1 MNTLDVL
8 LARMHLVFA
17 VILLALTPPAFG
29 LTLEQSR
36 QFREMD
42 YNLLDGIT
50 IEYKGEDK
58 ELFFVDNGQPYHYSR
73 IQQEQDGDLFRW
85 VGLGEMKQ
93 AKYVKYLAMAK
104 ERIPEIVVTVGGLS
118 IPDPQKTAPDTI
130 CDLVYDHQTGKP
142 KDVYL
147 VDFENKIFDPV
158 LEEATRGLREEL
170 GQQVTIQQTVL
181 FFYNRCF
188 SQQYPI
194 DQVIQEVDLSVS
206 SNSKQV
212 NESEEKHVQVIESRN
227 PEEAPPEKKSQL
239 TVVKPESK
247 KDIAIESKPVLELA
261 SIDEKVQ
268 VTKPLAE
275 KKTRKCA
282 KINNEDYEI
291 EDDESRGS
299 RLADFVRQ
307 LEYVDSWGSG
317 EDSYS
322 KLVST
327 FNIAY
332 PIFVH
337 YDELSDELK
346 KKYVW
351 IIGNTY
357 DIPKELYIQLPCQ
370 KRNAMN
376 SVFEKILGKNK

>member
-1 MNTLDVL
+1 MSIIDVL
-8 LARMHLVFA
+8 FTKIYLIFA
-17 VILLALTPPAFG
+17 VILLVLTPPVFG
-29 LTLEQSR
+29 LTLEQSK

-42 YNLLDGIT
+42 YNLQDGIT

-104 ERIPEIVVTVGGLS
+104 APIPEIVVTEGGLS
-118 IPDPQKTAPDTI
+118 IPYPQKTAPDTI

-147 VDFENKIFDPV
+147 VDFENQIFDPV
-158 LEEATRGLREEL
+158 LEEATKGLREEL

-194 DQVIQEVDLSVS
+194 DQVIQEGNLSVP

-212 NESEEKHVQVIESRN
+212 NEPEEKHVQVIESRS

-239 TVVKPESK
+239 PVEKSESK
-247 KDIAIESKPVLELA
+247 KEIVIETKPILEVA

-268 VTKPLAE
+268 VTKPMAE
-275 KKTRKCA
+275 RKTRQCA

-299 RLADFVRQ
+299 RLTDFVTQ

-322 KLVST
+322 KLIST

-337 YDELSDELK
+337 YDELNNELK
-346 KKYVW
+346 KKYTWVV
-351 IIGNTY
+351 GNTY
-357 DIPKELYIQLPCQ
+357 EIPDKLFRRLPCQ

-376 SVFEKILGKNK
+376 SIFEKILGKEK